1 MLLDPSGSISL
12 LASSSFLGPACS
24 AVLPVPRRPKIYA
37 VELHVVMSLLYGVF
51 AAAAAIRRLRR
62 SAMILAL
69 SKADVAW
76 TDGLASEISDFS
88 VISMKTAVVAQR
100 K

>member
-1 MLLDPSGSISL
+1 
-12 LASSSFLGPACS
+12 
-24 AVLPVPRRPKIYA
+24 
-37 VELHVVMSLLYGVF
+37 
-51 AAAAAIRRLRR
+51 
-62 SAMILAL
+62 MILAL